1 MRLGGTVPNFIR
13 WDKRVAPS
21 RTDPFVTVQKRGL
34 FSMNQAALELLGKPE
49 ALELLFDPD
58 ERIIG
63 FRGVDK
69 DKRYAVPVRKQARSN
84 SYLVGGQAFTKY
96 FGIDTEVSRKFKAKM
111 VDDVLAVD
119 LREGG
124 VEATA
129 GRSAK
134 AYDG

>member
-1 MRLGGTVPNFIR
+1 MPNFIR

-21 RTDPFVTVQKRGL
+21 RTEPLVTVQKRGL
-34 FSMNQAALELLGKPE
+34 FSMNQAALELLGRPQ

-69 DKRYAVPVRKQARSN
+69 DKRYAVPVSKQARRN
-84 SYLVGGQAFTKY
+84 SYLVGGQAFTKH
-96 FGIDTEVSRKFKAKM
+96 FGIDTNVSRKYEAEM

-119 LREGG
+119 LKGGG
-124 VEATA
+124 VEVTTG
-129 GRSAK
+129 GRTK
-134 AYDG
+134 ARDGGKA